1 MIRRPMLQRSMSQSL
16 WLVCLG
22 LVLVGGAMWPTAP
35 VSAQGPSG
43 SIKIGLLYDHTGPF
57 AAAGALNCWRGAKMI
72 IDYVNEHGGVAG
84 KYKVVRVDGDSQS
97 KGDVALNEAERL
109 LNVEKVDVLAGIY
122 SSAHAVP
129 LAERVDKDKK
139 VLWITTAISSKVI
152 DGRNLQYTFRPQPTG
167 DQFGKLSVQYIADY
181 AQEKFGKG
189 AKDLRLAI
197 IYEDGPYG
205 TDVAVGNEARAKELG
220 LNLVLKEAYSAQA
233 PDLSS
238 LVAKLRAARP
248 DVLFHTGYNPD
259 ILLFLRQA
267 KEGGL
272 RVRAYIG
279 HGAGHSQLDKMK
291 EAFGN
296 DIEGF
301 HTVDPAASQLLD
313 PKGLKPGVW
322 DMTEEMVRRYRKEFG
337 EGPLA
342 PHVSM
347 GFNNLW
353 ILFNDVLPRA
363 IQKYGGWSPDAIAKA
378 ARETDI
384 PAGGTM
390 MGYGVKFYPPGHRFG
405 GQNER
410 SFPVVFQVIKG
421 EFEIVFPKTV
431 AKGKPTVL
439 LPRSSPW
446 AFQ

>member
-1 MIRRPMLQRSMSQSL
+1 MTRRRVLKSSSL
-16 WLVCLG
+16 ACVVLMVLG
-22 LVLVGGAMWPTAP
+22 AVWVTAP
-35 VSAQGPSG
+35 ATAQAPAGP
-43 SIKIGLLYDHTGPF
+43 IKIGLLYDHTGPF
-57 AAAGALNCWRGAKMI
+57 AEGGSLNCWRGARMI

-84 KYKVVRVDGDSQS
+84 KYKIVEVDGDSQS

-109 LNVEKVDVLAGIY
+109 LNVEKVDVLAGVY

-129 LAERVDKDKK
+129 LAERVDKEKK
-139 VLWITTAISSKVI
+139 ILWITTAISSKVF

-181 AQEKFGKG
+181 AQEKFGKA

-197 IYEDGPYG
+197 INEDGPYG
-205 TDVAVGNEARAKELG
+205 TDVAAGSEARAKELG
-220 LNLVLKEAYSAQA
+220 LNVVLKEAFSAQA

-238 LVAKLRAARP
+238 LVSKLRAARP

-259 ILLFLRQA
+259 IVLFLRQA

-279 HGAGHSQLDKMK
+279 HGAGHSQLDKLK
-291 EAFGN
+291 ATFGASEV
-296 DIEGF
+296 EGF
-301 HTVDPAASQLLD
+301 HTVDPAAAQHLD
-313 PKGLKPGVW
+313 PKGLRPGVW
-322 DMTEEMVRRYRKEFG
+322 AMTQEMVRRYRKELG
-337 EGPLA
+337 EAEIA

-353 ILFNDVLPRA
+353 ILLNDVLPRA

-384 PAGGTM
+384 PDGGTM
-390 MGYGVKFYPPGHRFG
+390 MGYGVKFYPPGHRFA

-410 SFPVVFQVIKG
+410 AFPVVDEVIKG
-421 EFEIVFPKTV
+421 EFQIVYPKSLTQV
-431 AKGKPTVL
+431 KPTVL
-439 LPRSSPW
+439 LPKTSSL
-446 AFQ
+446 ALQ